1 MRVLVVG
8 AYGLIGGY
16 IVSEL
21 LREGHDV
28 IGAGRDIARAARRF
42 PQAAWVRADLA
53 AASTADWRGCL
64 QGVDAVVNCAGA
76 LQDSP
81 SDRLR
86 DVHVEGLK
94 ALATAARVA
103 GVARFI
109 HISAVGVGDSAQPF
123 GQTKFMGEQVLS
135 QQDLAWIILR
145 PGLVVA
151 PAAFGGTALL
161 RGLAAFPL
169 AIPAIC
175 PDAPIQLVAAEDVAR
190 AVVAALKP
198 TAPTRTTIDL
208 VAPPTYRLRDVLL
221 SLRAWLGLAP
231 APVLGLPLW
240 LARMTGLVADGLAWL
255 GWRSPMRTTAVTQ
268 LVQGVQGDPG
278 AAAQLGLR
286 LQPLED
292 ILTRMPS
299 GVQERWFARL
309 YFAKPLAIG
318 MLAAFWIASG
328 VIGLARIDAAAAML
342 TSVGV
347 GAREA
352 HSTVVA
358 GAVADVLLGLGVCN
372 RRQAPTALCLMM
384 LVSAAYLV
392 GASLL
397 RPDLWSDPMGPLTK
411 VLPAA
416 VLACLV
422 LAIMDER

>member
-161 RGLAAFPL
+161 RGLAAFPWRSRRF
-169 AIPAIC
+169 
-175 PDAPIQLVAAEDVAR
+175 AR
-190 AVVAALKP
+190 MRRSNLWRP
-198 TAPTRTTIDL
+198 RMW
-208 VAPPTYRLRDVLL
+208 RERL
-221 SLRAWLGLAP
+221 SLRSNPPRPPGRPSIWWRRRPIASAMSCCRCAPGSAWRQPRCWAC
-231 APVLGLPLW
+231 
-240 LARMTGLVADGLAWL
+240 RY
-255 GWRSPMRTTAVTQ
+255 GWR
-268 LVQGVQGDPG
+268 G
-278 AAAQLGLR
+278 
-286 LQPLED
+286 
-292 ILTRMPS
+292 
-299 GVQERWFARL
+299 
-309 YFAKPLAIG
+309 
-318 MLAAFWIASG
+318 
-328 VIGLARIDAAAAML
+328 
-342 TSVGV
+342 
-347 GAREA
+347 
-352 HSTVVA
+352 
-358 GAVADVLLGLGVCN
+358 
-372 RRQAPTALCLMM
+372 
-384 LVSAAYLV
+384 
-392 GASLL
+392 
-397 RPDLWSDPMGPLTK
+397 
-411 VLPAA
+411 
-416 VLACLV
+416 
-422 LAIMDER
+422 

>member
-1 MRVLVVG
+1 
-8 AYGLIGGY
+8 
-16 IVSEL
+16 
-21 LREGHDV
+21 
-28 IGAGRDIARAARRF
+28 
-42 PQAAWVRADLA
+42 
-53 AASTADWRGCL
+53 
-64 QGVDAVVNCAGA
+64 
-76 LQDSP
+76 
-81 SDRLR
+81 
-86 DVHVEGLK
+86 
-94 ALATAARVA
+94 
-103 GVARFI
+103 
-109 HISAVGVGDSAQPF
+109 
-123 GQTKFMGEQVLS
+123 
-135 QQDLAWIILR
+135 
-145 PGLVVA
+145 
-151 PAAFGGTALL
+151 
-161 RGLAAFPL
+161 
-169 AIPAIC
+169 
-175 PDAPIQLVAAEDVAR
+175 
-190 AVVAALKP
+190 
-198 TAPTRTTIDL
+198 
-208 VAPPTYRLRDVLL
+208 
-221 SLRAWLGLAP
+221 
-231 APVLGLPLW
+231 
-240 LARMTGLVADGLAWL
+240 MTGLVADGLAWL